1 MEIQTCSNPD
11 CQIAENG
18 SCHQGH
24 DPVQSCPNFGKLAA
38 DAENYEEADP
48 TIDQTVE
55 EPALTMVQLPSGQSY
70 EQQDVDT
77 FLLQKPAQL
86 VAIVGDTSSG
96 KSTLLCSIYDKFL
109 RGKFAGRS
117 FAESNTLVAF
127 EEVVHYSR
135 AVSGATIPDTP
146 RTSLS
151 EGLQF
156 YHLST
161 TPEESPGSHVDLFMS
176 DRAGESYLAGLD
188 RPDHLQ
194 ELQELRLARTVAI
207 LVDGARLVMPEE
219 QHEVLDTARQLV
231 RAMIDTKT
239 LTSGQHLQLILTKR
253 DEVERSGDAESF
265 VARVAAVAA
274 RIDEDFGGELASVSF
289 FEIAARDPKNTY
301 EVAHGCDALLLSWLN
316 APEPKPQPVNPT
328 KQVEV
333 QFDHL
338 SMNLRYG
345 VER

>member
-24 DPVQSCPNFGKLAA
+24 DPVQSCPNFGKLIA
-38 DAENYEEADP
+38 DPDPSEEADAV
-48 TIDQTVE
+48 IDQAADELT
-55 EPALTMVQLPSGQSY
+55 LTMARLPSGQPY
-70 EQQDVDT
+70 ELQDVDT

-96 KSTLLCSIYDKFL
+96 KSTLLCSIYDRFL
-109 RGKFAGRS
+109 RGTFAGRT
-117 FAESNTLVAF
+117 FAGSNTLIAF
-127 EEVVHYSR
+127 EEVAHYSR
-135 AVSGATIPDTP
+135 AASGASVPDTP

-161 TPEESPGSHVDLFMS
+161 ASENSTGDRLDLFMS
-176 DRAGESYLAGLD
+176 DRAGETYLAGLD
-188 RPDHLQ
+188 RPDELRD
-194 ELQELRLARTVAI
+194 LQELRLARTVAI
-207 LVDGARLVMPEE
+207 LVDGARLVIPEE

-231 RAMIDTKT
+231 RAMIDSET

-253 DEVERSGDAESF
+253 DEVERSGDADAL
-265 VARVAAVAA
+265 VARVKAVVT
-274 RIDEDFGGELASVSF
+274 RIAEDFGGALASVNF
-289 FEIAARDPKNTY
+289 FEIAARDPSTSF
-301 EVAHGCDALLLSWLN
+301 EVAYGCDVLLQSWLN
-316 APEPKPQPVNPT
+316 APKPQLQPVNPT
-328 KQVEV
+328 KQIEV
-333 QFDHL
+333 QFDQL